1 MDYALARAGDIP
13 PLQLM
18 HMNIP
23 DPRTPAG
30 IKGMSEGGTMGA
42 AGALMNAVND
52 ALAQRGV
59 RLDKPPATP
68 ARIWAALQ
76 GGAGLR
82 RT

>member
-1 MDYALARAGDIP
+1 
-13 PLQLM
+13 
-18 HMNIP
+18 MNIP

-68 ARIWAALQ
+68 PRIWAALQ